1 MIGKQLYPDIS
12 GLEHI
17 LHHLNNLGWCS
28 SNGMGLTSLSFL
40 EVQAYIELTDTALS
54 ADEVLI
60 IKRMSQAYVN
70 ELQDKDTMKKSPY
83 GNQSIHSHSNNFA
96 SILKAAANKA

>member
-1 MIGKQLYPDIS
+1 MIGKLLYPDVS

-40 EVQAYIELTDTALS
+40 EIQAYIELTDTALS

-60 IKRMSQAYVN
+60 IKRMSQGYVN
-70 ELQDKDTMKKSPY
+70 ELQDKDTLKKSPY
-83 GNQSIHSHSNNFA
+83 GEQTIYKSNSFA
-96 SILKAAANKA
+96 RSLMAIAKEA

>member
-1 MIGKQLYPDIS
+1 MIGKQVYPDVENLEYL
-12 GLEHI
+12 LEHM
-17 LHHLNNLGWCS
+17 NNLGWCS

-40 EVQAYIELTDTALS
+40 EIKAYIELTETALS
-54 ADEVLI
+54 SDEAMI

-96 SILKAAANKA
+96 SALKAAANKA